1 MKRKRN
7 GGKPVFCES
16 KNVPKYNRPTLDD
29 AINSGKQLRFS
40 HDPRNYHDCALE
52 WEWNYIKNKMNIDE
66 FDVDDVLI
74 YREDGFWYVEK

>member
-1 MKRKRN
+1 MAESL
-7 GGKPVFCES
+7 VFAPAKMCP
-16 KNVPKYNRPTLDD
+16 NIIDRQQPAIDD
-29 AINSGKQLRFS
+29 AITSGKQLRFS
-40 HDPRNYHDCALE
+40 HDPRKYHDCALE

>member
-1 MKRKRN
+1 MTKITGTN
-7 GGKPVFCES
+7 TCIDVE
-16 KNVPKYNRPTLDD
+16 LDGRT
-29 AINSGKQLRFS
+29 ARI
-40 HDPRNYHDCALE
+40 

>member
-1 MKRKRN
+1 MNKKIGHFLVALFKYSFMFLVLMRN
-7 GGKPVFCES
+7 SGKPGFCVS
-16 KNVPKYNRPTLDD
+16 KNVPIHT
-29 AINSGKQLRFS
+29 
-40 HDPRNYHDCALE
+40 RNYHDCALE